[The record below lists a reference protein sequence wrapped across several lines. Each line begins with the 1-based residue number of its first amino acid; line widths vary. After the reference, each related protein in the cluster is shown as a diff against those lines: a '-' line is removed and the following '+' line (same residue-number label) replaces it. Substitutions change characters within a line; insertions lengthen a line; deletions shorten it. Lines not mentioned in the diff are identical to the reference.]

1 MDHLNFPNGVLLV
14 VSYADV
20 VLVTFLQFLKRAG
33 EGLFEKWV
41 AHDDAFSR
49 IYEASKQWLE
59 KED

>member
-1 MDHLNFPNGVLLV
+1 MERLNFPNGSLLV

-20 VLVTFLQFLKRAG
+20 VLVTFLHFLKRAG

-41 AHDDAFSR
+41 AHDDEFLR
-49 IYEASKQWLE
+49 IYEASKQWLD